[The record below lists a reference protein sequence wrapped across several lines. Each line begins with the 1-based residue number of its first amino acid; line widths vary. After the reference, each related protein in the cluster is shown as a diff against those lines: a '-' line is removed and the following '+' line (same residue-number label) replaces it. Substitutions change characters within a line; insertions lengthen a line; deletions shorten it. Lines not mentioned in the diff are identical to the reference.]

1 MKKSIKRLLCGAGL
15 ASAIM
20 VGSAMTVLA
29 VNPYLPFDE
38 YMPDCE
44 PRVFGDRVY
53 IYGSHDIADYY
64 GGGCAGSY
72 EAYSASVDDLDNWT
86 YEGVLYDKT
95 KDPGYQ
101 PGMNL
106 LASDC
111 VEKDGKYYLYYSP
124 VMNTDGGK
132 VAVAKSDTPQGP
144 FEYYGKVAYEDGT
157 AYDVTFDP
165 AVLVDDDGKNYLF
178 TGGESSVVELADDML
193 TIIGESQRVV
203 PRADED
209 PNTVGCITNPEDMKG
224 AAFYEGSSIRKI
236 GDMYYLIWANEAI
249 SQYSYA
255 TSDAPKG
262 PYTFRG
268 ILISNDGKMDADD
281 EATYPYGNIHGGLAQ
296 IKDQWYLFYHR
307 QTNGVESRFWSA
319 RQGCVEKV
327 EINEDG
333 SIDRVEMTSQGIS
346 GKPIDVIGTHSTFM
360 ACYLKPEG
368 EAQTSNA
375 GVGPYTKQF
384 ATNLHGISNITNHS
398 VAGFK
403 YFDFGETEQ
412 QLTFTAKVRA
422 KLYNGTL
429 SIYLDA
435 PNAEEGT
442 KIGEAAI
449 TGDPNADFVDTTTV
463 TENVSGVHAV
473 YFVFEIT
480 DDDVRPTDSLC
491 DITTFSFALPEEE

>member
-1 MKKSIKRLLCGAGL
+1 MKKSVKKLIYGVGIASTMLFGCVCT
-15 ASAIM
+15 ASAM
-20 VGSAMTVLA
+20 
-29 VNPYLPFDE
+29 NPYLPFDE

-53 IYGSHDIADYY
+53 IYGSHDILDYY

-72 EAYSASVDDLDNWT
+72 EAYSASVDDLDNWE

-95 KDPGYQ
+95 NDPGYQ
-101 PGMNL
+101 EGMNM

-111 VEKDGKYYLYYSP
+111 VEKDGKYYLFYSP
-124 VMNTDGGK
+124 VMNTDGNK
-132 VAVAKSDTPQGP
+132 VAVAKSDSPSGP

-157 AYDVTFDP
+157 AYEETFDP

-178 TGGESSVVELADDML
+178 TGGQSSVVELADDML
-193 TIIGESQRVV
+193 TIVGESQRVV

-209 PNTVGCITNPEDMKG
+209 ATKVGCITNPEDLKG
-224 AAFYEGSSIRKI
+224 AAFYEASSIRKI
-236 GDMYYLIWANEAI
+236 GDTYYLIWANETI

-255 TSDAPKG
+255 TSTSPKG

-268 ILISNDGKMDADD
+268 ILISNDGKMKDD
-281 EATYPYGNIHGGLAQ
+281 DIATYPYGNIHGGLTQ

-307 QTNGVESRFWSA
+307 MTNGVENRFWSA
-319 RQGCVEKV
+319 RQGCVEKI

-346 GKPIDVIGTHSTFM
+346 GKPIDAIGTHSSFV

-368 EAQTSNA
+368 EAQTSND

-403 YFDFGETEQ
+403 YFDFGSTEQ
-412 QLTFTAKVRA
+412 ELDFSANVRS
-422 KLYNGTL
+422 KLYNGTM

-435 PNAEEGT
+435 PNDENGT
-442 KIGEAAI
+442 KIGEVSI
-449 TGDPNADFVDTTTV
+449 TADPQSDFVETTT
-463 TENVSGVHAV
+463 TTKTVSGVHSL
-473 YFVFEIT
+473 YFLFDIT
-480 DDDVRPTDSLC
+480 DENVRPTDSLC
-491 DITTFSFALPEEE
+491 DITSFSFAIPEKK